1 MFRRKKENV
10 EPKEMVIVDRKTG
23 KQYTKEEFAK
33 MIVEETLKNNDD
45 SVNVQNETIMADEDM
60 KPGIVYEP
68 ACVSILGGPYNEKVE
83 YDNSTR
89 TMFLNEQLA
98 NISYSLVCIDRGI
111 NKSIAGYAYNTS
123 LDAMINMMVENHIN
137 EVFFMLDQLKDRVNE
152 TVYSIFKLKPYSKDR
167 DLEEE
172 CGAIQ
177 PMFNPRAAL
186 YGALNYDYKYSI
198 TNMMNIILSM
208 PEEEK
213 RRNNFEN
220 GLPIGVAA
228 LVDSIGVQAWT
239 LIERYVFNVAVY
251 TGSNDP
257 IPTAMS
263 YLNAEIAAFM
273 AGMFLSTDRL
283 VYNLT
288 IPAAIGKPEAEGNLE
303 IAPRNKLDYI
313 YEDED

>member
-10 EPKEMVIVDRKTG
+10 EPKEMVIIDRKTG

-33 MIVEETLKNNDD
+33 MIVEESLKSNNN
-45 SVNVQNETIMADEDM
+45 SANEQNATIVLDKDM

-68 ACVSILGGPYNEKVE
+68 ACVPILGGPRNGKVE

-98 NISYSLVCIDRGI
+98 NISCSLACIDQGI

-137 EVFFMLDQLKDRVNE
+137 EVLFMLDQLRDRVNE
-152 TVYSIFKLKPYSKDR
+152 TVCSIFKLKPYSKNR

-172 CGAIQ
+172 CGSIQ
-177 PMFNPRAAL
+177 PMFSPRAAL
-186 YGALNYDYKYSI
+186 YCALNYDYKYSI

-208 PEEEK
+208 TEEEK

-239 LIERYVFNVAVY
+239 LIEKYVFNVAVY
-251 TGSNDP
+251 TGSNDL
-257 IPTAMS
+257 IPTAIS

-288 IPAAIGKPEAEGNLE
+288 IPAAIGKPEADGNLE
-303 IAPRNKLDYI
+303 IAPRNKLDYV

>member
-23 KQYTKEEFAK
+23 KRYTKEEFAK

-45 SVNVQNETIMADEDM
+45 SVNDQNETIMADEDM

-68 ACVSILGGPYNEKVE
+68 ACVPILGGPRNGKVE

-198 TNMMNIILSM
+198 TNMMNIILYM

-228 LVDSIGVQAWT
+228 LVDSIGVQVWT

-288 IPAAIGKPEAEGNLE
+288 IPAAIGKPEADGNLE
-303 IAPRNKLDYI
+303 IAPRNKLDYV

>member
-1 MFRRKKENV
+1 MFRRKKERENV

-33 MIVEETLKNNDD
+33 MIVEESLKSNNN
-45 SVNVQNETIMADEDM
+45 SANEQNATIVLDKDM
-60 KPGIVYEP
+60 KPGIVYES
-68 ACVSILGGPYNEKVE
+68 ACVPILGGPRNGKVE

-98 NISYSLVCIDRGI
+98 NISCSLACIDQGI

-137 EVFFMLDQLKDRVNE
+137 EVLFMLDQLRDRVNE
-152 TVYSIFKLKPYSKDR
+152 TVCSIFKLKPYSKNR

-172 CGAIQ
+172 CGSIQ

-186 YGALNYDYKYSI
+186 NYDYKSSI

-208 PEEEK
+208 TEEEK

-239 LIERYVFNVAVY
+239 LIERYVFNVAIY

-288 IPAAIGKPEAEGNLE
+288 IPAAIGKPEADGNLD
-303 IAPRNKLDYI
+303 IVPRNKLDY
-313 YEDED
+313 EDED

>member
-45 SVNVQNETIMADEDM
+45 SVNDQNETIMADEDM

-68 ACVSILGGPYNEKVE
+68 ACVSILGGPCNEKVE

-98 NISYSLVCIDRGI
+98 NISYSLVCIDGGI

-137 EVFFMLDQLKDRVNE
+137 EVFFMLDQLRDRVNE
-152 TVYSIFKLKPYSKDR
+152 TVCSIFKLKPYSKNR

-172 CGAIQ
+172 CGSIQ

-208 PEEEK
+208 TEEEK

-257 IPTAMS
+257 IPTAIS

-288 IPAAIGKPEAEGNLE
+288 IPAAIGKSEADGNLD
-303 IAPRNKLDYI
+303 IVPRNKLDY
-313 YEDED
+313 EDED

>member
-1 MFRRKKENV
+1 MFRRKKERENV

-33 MIVEETLKNNDD
+33 MIVEESLKSNNN
-45 SVNVQNETIMADEDM
+45 SANEQNATIVLDKDM

-68 ACVSILGGPYNEKVE
+68 ACVPILGGPCNGKIE

-98 NISYSLVCIDRGI
+98 NISYSLACIDQGI

-137 EVFFMLDQLKDRVNE
+137 EVFFMLDQLRDRVNE
-152 TVYSIFKLKPYSKDR
+152 TVYSIFKLKPYSKNR

-172 CGAIQ
+172 CGSIQ

-208 PEEEK
+208 TEEEK

-251 TGSNDP
+251 TGSNDL
-257 IPTAMS
+257 IPTAIS

-288 IPAAIGKPEAEGNLE
+288 IPAAIGKPEAYGNLD
-303 IAPRNKLDYI
+303 IVPRNKLDY
-313 YEDED
+313 EDED

>member
-1 MFRRKKENV
+1 MFRRRRENV

-45 SVNVQNETIMADEDM
+45 SVNDQNETIITDEDM
-60 KPGIVYEP
+60 KPGVIYKP

-137 EVFFMLDQLKDRVNE
+137 EVFFMLDQLRDRVNE
-152 TVYSIFKLKPYSKDR
+152 TVCSIFKLKPYSKNR

-172 CGAIQ
+172 CGSIQ

-208 PEEEK
+208 TEEEK

-251 TGSNDP
+251 IGSNDP
-257 IPTAMS
+257 IPTAIS

-288 IPAAIGKPEAEGNLE
+288 IPAAIGKPEVDGNLD
-303 IAPRNKLDYI
+303 IVPRNKLDY
-313 YEDED
+313 EDED